1 MSNPLKKFRLKRGV
15 RTSVTESVTVS
26 IHTHTHTPEAELAK
40 WQEVL
45 KTLGKRGEVSPQEQL
60 AREVIR
66 KRIKELKEAI

>member
-15 RTSVTESVTVS
+15 RTSVTETVTVT
-26 IHTHTHTPEAELAK
+26 IQTNAYAPEAELAK
-40 WQEVL
+40 WQEAL
-45 KTLGKRGEVSPQEQL
+45 KALGKRKEVSPQEAL

>member
-1 MSNPLKKFRLKRGV
+1 MSNPLKKFRLNRGV

-26 IHTHTHTPEAELAK
+26 IHTHTNTPEAELAK